1 MSIKKSDLLIGGE
14 IGPPSSG
21 RYYPLH
27 SPVDGGLVAEVADA
41 AAADVDR
48 AVAAA
53 REAFYAEW
61 KFCSVERKRALFA
74 KLKEALYAMADEL
87 SAAKVQP
94 PGGVGIPPLIERVI
108 DYYVSKLDDG
118 AGTLIEHG
126 DQGTN
131 YVYKEP
137 LGVVAIFVP
146 FNGPMLGAL
155 LSAVP
160 ALVAGNTIVVKAPD
174 QEAPQALKAM
184 QAFHEAG
191 FPAGVVNALS
201 GKGPEVG
208 QALVAHPATRLISFT
223 GSTATGKKIMA
234 AAAGDLKRVQLN
246 LGSKTA
252 QIVFPDADLEAAATA
267 TVGSGFPGQACS
279 AISRV
284 LLHRSVRDEFI
295 ALLKEKAQAAG
306 PSMLIDGAAIERVE
320 RYVEMGNAQGELLFG
335 GRRPHGAEYAQG
347 CYFEPTA
354 FAFADQSSRVCRDE
368 IFGPVVSVLTF
379 DNDEEALALANDT
392 EYGLLVSLWTQESG
406 RQRYYVRRL
415 EVGIV
420 AVNSGTALSHRT
432 PWGGFKQ
439 SGIGRRYGEVGL
451 EPFFEYKTVWVS

>member
-1 MSIKKSDLLIGGE
+1 M
-14 IGPPSSG
+14 
-21 RYYPLH
+21 
-27 SPVDGGLVAEVADA
+27 V
-41 AAADVDR
+41 
-48 AVAAA
+48 
-53 REAFYAEW
+53 
-61 KFCSVERKRALFA
+61 
-74 KLKEALYAMADEL
+74 
-87 SAAKVQP
+87 
-94 PGGVGIPPLIERVI
+94 ERVI

-118 AGTLIEHG
+118 AGQLIEHG

-155 LSAVP
+155 LSAIP

-174 QEAPQALKAM
+174 QEAPQALKVM
-184 QAFHEAG
+184 QAFHDAG
-191 FPAGVVNALS
+191 FPAGVVNAIS

-234 AAAGDLKRVQLN
+234 AAAADLKRVQLN

-252 QIVFPDADLEAAATA
+252 QIVFPDADLEAAVQA
-267 TVGSGFPGQACS
+267 TVGSSFPGQACS
-279 AISRV
+279 AISRILV
-284 LLHRSVRDEFI
+284 HSSVRDEFLT
-295 ALLKEKAQAAG
+295 LLKEKAQAAG
-306 PSMLIDGAAIERVE
+306 PSMLIDATAIERIE

-335 GRRPHGAEYAQG
+335 GSRPTGDEYAKG
-347 CYFEPTA
+347 CYFEPTV
-354 FAFADQSSRVCRDE
+354 FAFADQSSSVCRDE

-379 DNDEEALALANDT
+379 DDDDEALALANDT
-392 EYGLLVSLWTQESG
+392 DYGLLVSLWTQEAA
-406 RQRYYVRRL
+406 RQRYCVRRL
-415 EVGIV
+415 EMGIV
-420 AVNSGTALSHRT
+420 TVNSGSALSHRT

-451 EPFFEYKTVWVS
+451 EPFFEYKTVWIS